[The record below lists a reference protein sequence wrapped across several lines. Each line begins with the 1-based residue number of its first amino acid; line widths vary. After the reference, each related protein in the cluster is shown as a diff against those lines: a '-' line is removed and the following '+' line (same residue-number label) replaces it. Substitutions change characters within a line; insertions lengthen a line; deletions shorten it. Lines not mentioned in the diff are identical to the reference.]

1 MAQST
6 IRKDFQSDINTLNS
20 KIANPPSISYSTITA
35 NNQADFEAGLTNAI
49 NGMGVPNVR
58 VCPCY
63 ANYSGSVTNGGQGIA
78 FFSKISTSIWY
89 VFIMTTTSIKA
100 GYYTNGVWTW
110 L

>member
-1 MAQST
+1 MPQST

-35 NNQADFEAGLTNAI
+35 NNKADFEAELTNAI

-78 FFSKISTSIWY
+78 FFSKISTSVWY